1 MAVTHNLTMT
11 FARKLN
17 DVQTIQQQESAER
30 AFNKLARTYTT
41 QMEALKRYRTDRGD
55 QKVLVQQV
63 SVSEGGQEIVGNITQ
78 AARETAPDKAATSAP
93 ALTDAR
99 MAAMP
104 IIGNQEPTP
113 VALLRGE
120 KDESS
125 T

>member
-1 MAVTHNLTMT
+1 MT

-17 DVQTIQQQESAER
+17 DVQNIQQQESAER
-30 AFNKLARTYTT
+30 AY
-41 QMEALKRYRTDRGD
+41 GD

-63 SVSEGGQEIVGNITQ
+63 SVSEGGQAIVGNITQ
-78 AARETAPDKAATSAP
+78 AARETAPDTTSPP